1 MARPLFGRA
10 VGIRCAICARR
21 KNPILNSL
29 IHPFWPARKSGS
41 NAESLFAQENHR
53 LNAA

>member
-1 MARPLFGRA
+1 MARPLFGCL
-10 VGIRCAICARR
+10 VGIGCTNCARR

-29 IHPFWPARKSGS
+29 IHPFWPALKSDS